1 MEAEQ
6 DLFHRT
12 SDIAR
17 SVLSFMV
24 QNRIPVT
31 PNYYTVW
38 FAYHYG
44 SNEELTQDIRE
55 RERRNAPFNQE
66 VTEELYNRYFG
77 DKEKQRII
85 GLVQTEGARI
95 LQGIVETALTGL
107 AATTEYTQKLRQYS
121 RDLNET
127 RGAADVRRIIER
139 ILIDTV
145 ELEASNA
152 RLREKLA
159 AIAEESANLKKLVEQ
174 KEGELLKDHLTD
186 LFNRRALE
194 KKLRELYDEFQKSGA
209 VFSVIMFDIDLFKE
223 FNDQYSHRIGD
234 EALQIVGSTVRENT
248 KGRDFAA
255 RYGGDEFIILLPL
268 TPLYSGAVVAENLRK
283 TVSEKKLKLK
293 NTGELLPKLSISAGL
308 SQVRSGDTVESVVER
323 ADAALALAKQF
334 GRNHVKS
341 ELDLAL
347 R

>member
-38 FAYHYG
+38 FTYRYG
-44 SNEELTQDIRE
+44 SNEELTRDIRE

-66 VTEELYNRYFG
+66 VTEELYARYFG

-85 GLVQTEGARI
+85 GLVQTEAARI
-95 LQGIVETALTGL
+95 LQEIVETALAGL
-107 AATTEYTQKLRQYS
+107 AATTEYTQELQQYS
-121 RDLNET
+121 RDLREA
-127 RGAADVRRIIER
+127 RGAADVKRIVVGIIR
-139 ILIDTV
+139 VTV
-145 ELEASNA
+145 KLEESNA
-152 RLREKLA
+152 LLRAKFA
-159 AIAEESANLKKLVEQ
+159 VIAEESANLKKLVEQ
-174 KEGELLKDHLTD
+174 KEEELLKDHLTD
-186 LFNRRALE
+186 LYNRRALD
-194 KKLRELYDEFQKSGA
+194 KKLCEFYDEFQKNGS

-223 FNDQYSHRIGD
+223 FNDQYGHRIGD
-234 EALQIVGSTVRENT
+234 EALQIVSGSVRENT
-248 KGRDFAA
+248 KGKDFTA

-283 TVSEKKLKLK
+283 VVSEKKLKLK
-293 NTGELLPKLSISAGL
+293 NTGELLPKLSISLGL